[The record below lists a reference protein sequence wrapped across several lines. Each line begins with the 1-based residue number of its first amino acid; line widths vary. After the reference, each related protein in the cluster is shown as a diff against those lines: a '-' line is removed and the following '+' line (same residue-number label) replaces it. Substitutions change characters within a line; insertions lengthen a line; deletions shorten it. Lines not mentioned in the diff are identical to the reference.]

1 MLVVHIISVLN
12 AVLINISIIISA
24 ILTLYFF
31 SLYFATKRGQESRS
45 FIVED
50 QLKHL
55 KLPMLIFMGV
65 LLGLISF
72 LLYNN
77 LIPTSNNP
85 RHGIDMSYAF
95 VYLVTLY
102 ISPLIGLISS
112 VTLALLKYLIFIQ
125 HPVLYTPS
133 EIINTMIFI
142 AILTI
147 LASYLKKMNVQYWQ
161 SHFIFLACLIF
172 LKAFSFTLYTKGVL
186 TNQDAKESLYYLI
199 MYTFIFLLTS
209 GIITTTI
216 SLSQSVNVYK
226 TAAIYDTLTGL
237 YNKNSFEFFL
247 DYLAD
252 PKSKQNAP
260 LSLSILDLDNFK
272 TINDTYGHKVGDMVL
287 VHFSDILCSIAQE
300 PNNYLC
306 RIGGDEF
313 AIMHDQPKDK
323 SLDYYDLLQKKLKD
337 RPFIIQK
344 KEIYLEVSIGLC
356 HFNVTPNFSSQY
368 AFILTDTALYE
379 AKRNG
384 KNKLYQEDYTK
395 KTA

>member
-1 MLVVHIISVLN
+1 MLVVKIISILN
-12 AVLINISIIISA
+12 AVLINISIIVSA

-45 FIVED
+45 FVVED

-55 KLPMLIFMGV
+55 KLPMIIFMGV

-77 LIPTSNNP
+77 LIPTSNDP

-95 VYLVTLY
+95 VYLVTIY
-102 ISPLIGLISS
+102 ISPAIGLISS
-112 VTLALLKYLIFIQ
+112 VTLAMLKYLIFNQ
-125 HPVLYTPS
+125 HPALYTHS
-133 EIINTMIFI
+133 EMVNTMIFI
-142 AILTI
+142 AILTL
-147 LASYLKKMNVQYWQ
+147 LASYLKKMKVQYWQ

-172 LKAFSFTLYTKGVL
+172 LRAFAFTLYTKGIL

-209 GIITTTI
+209 GIINTTI

-252 PKSKQNAP
+252 PKSKLHAP
-260 LSLSILDLDNFK
+260 LTLSILDLDNFK
-272 TINDTYGHKVGDMVL
+272 SINDTYGHTIGDKAL
-287 VHFSDILCSIAQE
+287 IHFSEILRSITQD
-300 PNNYLC
+300 PSIYLC

-313 AIMHDQPKDK
+313 AIMHEQSVDD
-323 SLDYYDLLQKKLKD
+323 SLNYYDTLQKRLKD
-337 RPFIIQK
+337 RPFIIQQ
-344 KEIYLEVSIGLC
+344 KEIKLEVSIGLC
-356 HFNVTPNFSSQY
+356 HFIISPNFNSQH

-379 AKRNG
+379 AKRHG

-395 KTA
+395 KTV